1 LPSPSARAIRYQYW
15 LQQSEKHFTGLQP
28 NIPKDR
34 QPLLYVLINLPQRV
48 LNDPAA
54 SELSSRLSRY
64 SNRPATAEML
74 QIGNAKSDCLQT
86 MCVKSASFAAA
97 PQTLCMTALLIL
109 CRCLDWNS
117 LECWKYIQRFVK

>member
-1 LPSPSARAIRYQYW
+1 MHGELLIRRTIAFTVGSITQAIRYQYW

-64 SNRPATAEML
+64 SSRPATAEML
-74 QIGNAKSDCLQT
+74 QIGNAKLG
-86 MCVKSASFAAA
+86 VYK
-97 PQTLCMTALLIL
+97 
-109 CRCLDWNS
+109 RCA
-117 LECWKYIQRFVK
+117 

>member
-1 LPSPSARAIRYQYW
+1 LIRRTIAFTVGSSLCYQYW

-54 SELSSRLSRY
+54 SELSSRLSRH
-64 SNRPATAEML
+64 SSRPATAEML
-74 QIGNAKSDCLQT
+74 QIGNAKLGCLQT
-86 MCVKSASFAAA
+86 MC
-97 PQTLCMTALLIL
+97 I
-109 CRCLDWNS
+109 
-117 LECWKYIQRFVK
+117 